1 MTFEWRTQ
9 ESRRCDLDVSGVG
22 VSYNRD
28 MLGNLV
34 NLAIAVA
41 SLFFRSH
48 FVVRGDSMEP
58 ALRDGDLVHS
68 VPRAL
73 LARGIRRGSIV
84 VADARW
90 GLDRIVI
97 KRVAALPGEWV
108 DVASDGAV
116 FVYGRPEEHPPGV
129 TGRICGERVQRG
141 PAIGWVCG
149 DDEYFL
155 VGDNSVESAD
165 SRRLGPVGATD
176 IIGCVWLRVPGHLI
190 RR

>member
-1 MTFEWRTQ
+1 M
-9 ESRRCDLDVSGVG
+9 G

-28 MLGNLV
+28 MLGNPV

-41 SLFFRSH
+41 SLLFRSH

-68 VPRAL
+68 VPRGL

-84 VADARW
+84 VADTRW
-90 GLDRIVI
+90 VLDRIVI

-116 FVYGRPEEHPPGV
+116 SVYGRPEEHPPGV
-129 TGRICGERVQRG
+129 AGRICGETGQRG
-141 PAIGWVCG
+141 PGVGWVCG

-155 VGDNSVESAD
+155 VGDNSAQSAD
-165 SRRLGPVGATD
+165 SRRLGPVRAAD
-176 IIGCVWLRVPGHLI
+176 IIGCVWLRVPVRLI

>member
-73 LARGIRRGSIV
+73 LVRGLRRGSIV
-84 VADARW
+84 VADTRW

-116 FVYGRPEEHPPGV
+116 FVGVPRSIRRVLPGV
-129 TGRICGERVQRG
+129 SVVRGCSVGPLSSGYAGMMSIFWLATIRCKVRTADASGRWGRQI
-141 PAIGWVCG
+141 
-149 DDEYFL
+149 
-155 VGDNSVESAD
+155 
-165 SRRLGPVGATD
+165 
-176 IIGCVWLRVPGHLI
+176 
-190 RR
+190 